1 MNLDWLTDEVLRR
14 LRTQLPS
21 ALLLGELP
29 EPDGRFFYVHEP
41 PYEQVVIGLL
51 LPDELLQMPTRP
63 VCDALLQG
71 LPVWIWPQPY
81 RYGRHGLLLRQALQ
95 EAEDRLIRFGA
106 RPVGK
111 ELDDGRRDRD
121 RKFLGYKKM

>member
-71 LPVWIWPQPY
+71 LPVWIWPQ
-81 RYGRHGLLLRQALQ
+81 RCANRAIGRPSCSFPAIG
-95 EAEDRLIRFGA
+95 IW
-106 RPVGK
+106 P
-111 ELDDGRRDRD
+111 
-121 RKFLGYKKM
+121 